1 MLSEYFGSLGKN
13 TLDWYVNR
21 AYDQLAST
29 QEGTT
34 MTFNIGM
41 LNTARTIDGT
51 VAAEVLEEQ
60 IQAAL
65 PSNYSA
71 VAQGDSVNVENS
83 AGNLDSPAT
92 AQVTNKVLTSVRLA
106 ATKTI
111 VTNAQ
116 VFAGVTGTG
125 TTATI
130 TVANG
135 VITAIALS

>member
-1 MLSEYFGSLGKN
+1 
-13 TLDWYVNR
+13 
-21 AYDQLAST
+21 
-29 QEGTT
+29 